1 MPEDRPAQPPVP
13 LPASDEPPQAPL
25 PFHIGEE
32 FGTASK
38 NLPSAKIVLIVLA
51 CIVVIAVVV
60 SLVERPHATATGA
73 IDDVVAVEIPLQ
85 NSVMVAINVSFQ
97 NNGKKPFWI
106 HDIKAELDT
115 GTERHNDSAASAVD
129 FDRYFQAFPALKE
142 HALDPL
148 KREGMVEPGNNT
160 KGTIIVSFP
169 VTPDVFAAR
178 KSLSVTILPYDQ
190 PLPLVLTK

>member
-1 MPEDRPAQPPVP
+1 MPEPTPPSP
-13 LPASDEPPQAPL
+13 TSSPTPSNEPQQTPMS
-25 PFHIGEE
+25 FNIGEE

-60 SLVERPHATATGA
+60 SLVERPHVTATGA
-73 IDDVVAVEIPLQ
+73 IDDVVAVEIPFQ

-106 HDIKAELDT
+106 HDIKVEMDT
-115 GTERHNDSAASAVD
+115 GTNKHSDPAASAVD

-148 KREGMVEPGNNT
+148 KRESMIEPGNNT

-169 VTPDVFAAR
+169 VTPDVFASR
-178 KSLSVTILPYDQ
+178 KSLTVTILPYDQ